1 MIRLTAIVGPTAS
14 GKTHLAVEVAHALE
28 SEIVSVDSRQVYRGL
43 DIGSGKDLEEYR
55 RTKPPVPVHLVDVAD
70 PETVY
75 SVFHYQRDCY
85 RLLAAAAARSP
96 FRQGTPLVMAGGTGL
111 YLEAVLKGYRIPDV
125 GENAALRSELMGRD
139 IGDLVSLLERENPRL
154 AQETDLGNKK
164 RVVRALEIAAWERRS
179 PVRYSEPAAVTI
191 KAAVFGIA
199 CERRELNKRIDDR
212 LDERLSLGLVDEVRR
227 LLDGGLPTAR
237 LRQLGLEYREVSAYL
252 NGLKGYDEMVSD
264 LRHGIH
270 RFAKRQ
276 ETWFRGM
283 EKRGIPITWIGPG
296 ESAAVIAA
304 SR

>member
-1 MIRLTAIVGPTAS
+1 
-14 GKTHLAVEVAHALE
+14 
-28 SEIVSVDSRQVYRGL
+28 
-43 DIGSGKDLEEYR
+43 
-55 RTKPPVPVHLVDVAD
+55 
-70 PETVY
+70 
-75 SVFHYQRDCY
+75 
-85 RLLAAAAARSP
+85 
-96 FRQGTPLVMAGGTGL
+96 MAGGTGL

-164 RVVRALEIAAWERRS
+164 RVVRALEIAAWERRA

-227 LLDGGLPTAR
+227 LLNGGLPTAR

-283 EKRGIPITWIGPG
+283 EKRGIPIAWIGPG